1 MPPQPNQNEL
11 LDMLCLYRGLYA
23 MQGSHDRETTLS
35 IEAAVVYGEGLL
47 RVARRRAEHA
57 ARRKPPEAS

>member
-1 MPPQPNQNEL
+1 MPPQPNQNQL
-11 LDMLCLYRGLYA
+11 LDILCLYRGLYA
-23 MQGSHDRETTLS
+23 MQGSHDRKTTLS

-47 RVARRRAEHA
+47 RVARRRDEQA